1 MWYEFGHFEVGSEC
15 VQVAFREYWERVL
28 IQHLLLFSQRGLQ
41 NVDISELVNETG
53 ISKEDVLETIGKN
66 SRLAPLKLVKFV
78 HHAHEIQCH
87 ETEMLLSMYQLLT
100 ANKHRLI
107 VDPSCMLSEAG

>member
-1 MWYEFGHFEVGSEC
+1 MASQRGLQDTGS

-28 IQHLLLFSQRGLQ
+28 IQHVLSFSQRGLH
-41 NVDISELVNETG
+41 NVDVAELVNETG
-53 ISKEDVLETIGKN
+53 IIKEDILETIGKN

-87 ETEMLLSMYQLLT
+87 DSEMLVSMYQLLT
-100 ANKHRLI
+100 NNKHRLI
-107 VDPSCMLSEAG
+107 VDPSCMGEV